1 MPVPSSQR
9 PSRRVPG
16 RGSRSAQPNLRAP
29 SRKQAARLRL
39 LNGSP
44 ETGPTTGSLR
54 SRSSIGSTPARV
66 ASSSRAA
73 SIANDP
79 GASPGARIQVGDG
92 TSSRTTWLAVRCA
105 SASYIT
111 RATPALGSTN
121 SYTVDVWFSERC
133 SRASNAAVG
142 VRPEPDPLGGGTAV
156 AAQREGLAPGQ
167 HHAHRALQGGGGHHG
182 GHLVGAQALA
192 AEAAA
197 DVLGAHPHRGRV
209 EREHRGQLALH
220 PARALVGVDDLQL
233 GRRPSGRSPRA
244 APSCCAALRGWCTA
258 RPPRRR
264 TRPAGPPGRPSPSLR
279 AYGPRRG
286 RRPGG
291 HRRARCRGAPGRTSP
306 RAPRRPPGPPRGSR
320 RRPARPASRMNGTP
334 SFWKTAQV
342 GSGGVPSMPT

>member
-1 MPVPSSQR
+1 MEPPAIIAGPKSLSPMRTRTCPGAVPSASAAIRVSAVRAPVPMSAAAIRTVKEPSASAVTRAVDGAAPAPKEAAAVPVPSSQR

-133 SRASNAAVG
+133 SRASS
-142 VRPEPDPLGGGTAV
+142 
-156 AAQREGLAPGQ
+156 
-167 HHAHRALQGGGGHHG
+167 
-182 GHLVGAQALA
+182 
-192 AEAAA
+192 
-197 DVLGAHPHRGRV
+197 
-209 EREHRGQLALH
+209 
-220 PARALVGVDDLQL
+220 
-233 GRRPSGRSPRA
+233 RPSGS
-244 APSCCAALRGWCTA
+244 APSLIRWVVGLR
-258 RPPRRR
+258 
-264 TRPAGPPGRPSPSLR
+264 
-279 AYGPRRG
+279 
-286 RRPGG
+286 
-291 HRRARCRGAPGRTSP
+291 
-306 RAPRRPPGPPRGSR
+306 
-320 RRPARPASRMNGTP
+320 
-334 SFWKTAQV
+334 
-342 GSGGVPSMPT
+342 